1 MIERA
6 LFREE
11 HDIFRAS
18 VRKFVEREI
27 VPFHAKWEEDG
38 VVPRELW
45 LKAGAAGLP
54 VMSATRKRGK
64 SGASTTAT
72 LPSRHARW
80 TSSTRWFPAAELDA
94 AGKDW
99 TDKLAQRSPMAI
111 ALAKRSFNADS
122 DSIRG
127 VSNFA
132 LHALK
137 MFYDT
142 PESKEG
148 VAAFNEKRTPDF
160 NKFSS

>member
-1 MIERA
+1 
-6 LFREE
+6 
-11 HDIFRAS
+11 
-18 VRKFVEREI
+18 
-27 VPFHAKWEEDG
+27 
-38 VVPRELW
+38 
-45 LKAGAAGLP
+45 
-54 VMSATRKRGK
+54 
-64 SGASTTAT
+64 
-72 LPSRHARW
+72 
-80 TSSTRWFPAAELDA
+80 
-94 AGKDW
+94 
-99 TDKLAQRSPMAI
+99 MAI

-160 NKFSS
+160 NKFSSRFMKATAPRRPGRHR

>member
-1 MIERA
+1 MIERT

-11 HDIFRAS
+11 HDIFRA
-18 VRKFVEREI
+18 
-27 VPFHAKWEEDG
+27 
-38 VVPRELW
+38 
-45 LKAGAAGLP
+45 
-54 VMSATRKRGK
+54 
-64 SGASTTAT
+64 
-72 LPSRHARW
+72 
-80 TSSTRWFPAAELDA
+80 
-94 AGKDW
+94 
-99 TDKLAQRSPMAI
+99 PMAI

-132 LHALK
+132 LPALK

>member
-1 MIERA
+1 MNERT

-18 VRKFVEREI
+18 
-27 VPFHAKWEEDG
+27 
-38 VVPRELW
+38 
-45 LKAGAAGLP
+45 
-54 VMSATRKRGK
+54 
-64 SGASTTAT
+64 
-72 LPSRHARW
+72 
-80 TSSTRWFPAAELDA
+80 
-94 AGKDW
+94 
-99 TDKLAQRSPMAI
+99 MAI
-111 ALAKRSFNADS
+111 ALAKRSNADS

-127 VSNFA
+127 VSNFS

>member
-11 HDIFRAS
+11 HDIFRA
-18 VRKFVEREI
+18 
-27 VPFHAKWEEDG
+27 
-38 VVPRELW
+38 
-45 LKAGAAGLP
+45 
-54 VMSATRKRGK
+54 
-64 SGASTTAT
+64 
-72 LPSRHARW
+72 
-80 TSSTRWFPAAELDA
+80 
-94 AGKDW
+94 
-99 TDKLAQRSPMAI
+99 AI
-111 ALAKRSFNADS
+111 ALAKRSFNAGS